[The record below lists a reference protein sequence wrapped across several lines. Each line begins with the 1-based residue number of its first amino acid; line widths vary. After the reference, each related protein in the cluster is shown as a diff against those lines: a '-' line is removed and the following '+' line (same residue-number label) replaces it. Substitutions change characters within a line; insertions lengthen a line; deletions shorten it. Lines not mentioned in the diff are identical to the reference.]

1 MRKPILYI
9 NACVRQE
16 SRTKRL
22 AEKLLLKLGESYE
35 EIRLD
40 ETVFPVVNEEYLCKR
55 DQLISKGDFKN
66 TMFDLARKF
75 SEAEIIV
82 IAAPYWDLSFPA
94 LLKQYL
100 EQISVV
106 GITFKYSENGV
117 PVGLCRADRLFYVT
131 TAGGNEVP
139 DIFGFGYIK
148 TLAQDY
154 YGIQSVREIKAVG
167 LDIDGADIDA
177 ILMNA
182 ETALSDM
189 D

>member
-139 DIFGFGYIK
+139 DIFGFGYPV
-148 TLAQDY
+148 T
-154 YGIQSVREIKAVG
+154 
-167 LDIDGADIDA
+167 A
-177 ILMNA
+177 ISANSSCLLFVVFL
-182 ETALSDM
+182 LSKDCELTNNLL
-189 D
+189 